1 MKPLR
6 KSSAN
11 ERVTYCSIL
20 IAGHCLQR
28 SEHVSPRYVICMA
41 ASSNTF
47 FCFKRCLEY
56 RLCCRLHLIQL
67 IILIPVNGCNA
78 KVTH

>member
-28 SEHVSPRYVICMA
+28 SEHVSPRYVICMT

-47 FCFKRCLEY
+47 FLFQTLSW
-56 RLCCRLHLIQL
+56 LQVML
-67 IILIPVNGCNA
+67 
-78 KVTH
+78 